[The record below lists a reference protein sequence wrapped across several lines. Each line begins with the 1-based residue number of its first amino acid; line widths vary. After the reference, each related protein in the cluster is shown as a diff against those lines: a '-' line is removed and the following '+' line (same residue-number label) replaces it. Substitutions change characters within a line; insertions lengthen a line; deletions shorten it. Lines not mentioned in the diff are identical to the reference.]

1 MNNKVLQKAIN
12 LQPEYLNINISE
24 DNNNDFLL
32 HLEDSIEEQNQFRN
46 LFYPFDLYLYKE
58 VYLDENYDIIEE
70 REYEENGGQR
80 NSKLS

>member
-1 MNNKVLQKAIN
+1 MKEKARYKFEYYKNNKSALQIIT
-12 LQPEYLNINISE
+12 L
-24 DNNNDFLL
+24 D
-32 HLEDSIEEQNQFRN
+32 LEDSIEEQNQFRN

-70 REYEENGGQR
+70 REYTENEGQR

>member
-1 MNNKVLQKAIN
+1 MKEKARYKFEYYKNNKSALQIITLDLK
-12 LQPEYLNINISE
+12 
-24 DNNNDFLL
+24 
-32 HLEDSIEEQNQFRN
+32 DSVEEQNQFRN

>member
-1 MNNKVLQKAIN
+1 MKEKARYKFEYYKNNKSALQIIT
-12 LQPEYLNINISE
+12 L
-24 DNNNDFLL
+24 D
-32 HLEDSIEEQNQFRN
+32 LEDSIEEQNQFRN

>member
-1 MNNKVLQKAIN
+1 MKEKAKYKFEYYKNNKSALQI
-12 LQPEYLNINISE
+12 ISL
-24 DNNNDFLL
+24 DLK
-32 HLEDSIEEQNQFRN
+32 DSIEEQNQFRN

-70 REYEENGGQR
+70 REYKENEGQG

>member
-1 MNNKVLQKAIN
+1 MKEKARYKFEYYKNNKSALQIIELDLK
-12 LQPEYLNINISE
+12 
-24 DNNNDFLL
+24 
-32 HLEDSIEEQNQFRN
+32 DSVEEQNQFRN

-70 REYEENGGQR
+70 REYKENGGQR

>member
-1 MNNKVLQKAIN
+1 MKEKARYKFEYYKNNKSALQI
-12 LQPEYLNINISE
+12 ISL
-24 DNNNDFLL
+24 D
-32 HLEDSIEEQNQFRN
+32 LEDSIEEQNQFRN

-70 REYEENGGQR
+70 REYKENERQG

>member
-1 MNNKVLQKAIN
+1 MKEKARYKFEYYKNNKSALQI
-12 LQPEYLNINISE
+12 ISL
-24 DNNNDFLL
+24 DLK
-32 HLEDSIEEQNQFRN
+32 DSIEEQNQFRN

>member
-1 MNNKVLQKAIN
+1 MKEKARYKFEYYKNNKSALQI
-12 LQPEYLNINISE
+12 ISL
-24 DNNNDFLL
+24 DLK
-32 HLEDSIEEQNQFRN
+32 DSVEEQNQFRN

-70 REYEENGGQR
+70 REYKENEGQG

>member
-1 MNNKVLQKAIN
+1 MKEKARYKFEYYKNNKSALQI
-12 LQPEYLNINISE
+12 ISL
-24 DNNNDFLL
+24 DLK
-32 HLEDSIEEQNQFRN
+32 DSIEEQNQFRN

-70 REYEENGGQR
+70 REYEKNGGQR

>member
-1 MNNKVLQKAIN
+1 MKEKARYKFEYYKNNKSALQI
-12 LQPEYLNINISE
+12 ISL
-24 DNNNDFLL
+24 D
-32 HLEDSIEEQNQFRN
+32 LEDSIEEQNQFRN

-80 NSKLS
+80 NSKLF